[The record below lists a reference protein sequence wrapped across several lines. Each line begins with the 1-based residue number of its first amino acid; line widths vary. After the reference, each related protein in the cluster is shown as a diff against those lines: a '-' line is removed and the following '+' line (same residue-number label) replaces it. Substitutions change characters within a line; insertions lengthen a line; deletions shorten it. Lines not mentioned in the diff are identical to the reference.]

1 MCECICTGYRIIW
14 RHGYPAI
21 FYGISDIHL
30 DYKTHK
36 SRTEALDI
44 IYDAVS
50 YASST
55 GIPVRFTAE
64 DASRTDINFLRD
76 VIKTAVEAGADRVSI
91 ADTLGILTPEGY
103 IITEEGKKYR
113 SKNRENYEM
122 MISNFLDNKLFFK
135 NLRKAVRELI
145 MTIKEA
151 DKDYIRE
158 KQDIII
164 DEIEKISR
172 KIKNKE

>member
-1 MCECICTGYRIIW
+1 MKYHLSDMLILEQVSGEPKKPYRIIK
-14 RHGYPAI
+14 GIIAKFEMDYKPSTGMIYPAI
-21 FYGISDIHL
+21 DRMI
-30 DYKTHK
+30 K
-36 SRTEALDI
+36 SGYI
-44 IYDAVS
+44 I
-50 YASST
+50 
-55 GIPVRFTAE
+55 
-64 DASRTDINFLRD
+64 
-76 VIKTAVEAGADRVSI
+76 K
-91 ADTLGILTPEGY
+91 TPEGY

-151 DKDYIRE
+151 DKDYIKE
-158 KQDIII
+158 KQDTIIE
-164 DEIEKISR
+164 EIGGISR

>member
-1 MCECICTGYRIIW
+1 MKYHLSDMLILEQVSGEPKKPYRIIK
-14 RHGYPAI
+14 GIIAKFEMDYKPSTGMIYPAI
-21 FYGISDIHL
+21 DRMIKAGY
-30 DYKTHK
+30 
-36 SRTEALDI
+36 I
-44 IYDAVS
+44 I
-50 YASST
+50 
-55 GIPVRFTAE
+55 
-64 DASRTDINFLRD
+64 
-76 VIKTAVEAGADRVSI
+76 K
-91 ADTLGILTPEGY
+91 TPEGY

-164 DEIEKISR
+164 EEIGRISR

>member
-1 MCECICTGYRIIW
+1 MKYHLSDMLILEQVSGEPKKPYRIIK
-14 RHGYPAI
+14 GIIAKFEMDYKPSTGMIYPA
-21 FYGISDIHL
+21 L
-30 DYKTHK
+30 DRMIRAGY
-36 SRTEALDI
+36 I
-44 IYDAVS
+44 I
-50 YASST
+50 
-55 GIPVRFTAE
+55 
-64 DASRTDINFLRD
+64 
-76 VIKTAVEAGADRVSI
+76 K
-91 ADTLGILTPEGY
+91 TPEGY

-151 DKDYIRE
+151 DKDYIKE

-164 DEIEKISR
+164 DEIGKISR